1 MRLTT
6 RGFVAI
12 PPEIKRV
19 ESFIR
24 DQARRVL
31 RPRKRAAMTVR
42 IAQFVHAASDVVDEA
57 FLRDFPEVEVTKA
70 DSLES
75 LANALNGAEILHVY
89 NSAFTTDFAR
99 LVRDKGR
106 ALKWIQFT
114 TVGIEVAL
122 KAGLPDG
129 VWVTNGGDVSQR
141 VLAGHAMA
149 LMLGV
154 MRGFRRFEQ
163 LRAQR
168 KWSRHGMSA
177 EMMETEGARV
187 VILGMGRIAQ
197 DIARKAKAFDMEV
210 ICVTRAPG
218 PAVPEIDRVV
228 SREKV
233 GEILPT
239 ADVVMVAM
247 PLDSGTK
254 GFLSAEKIALLPQT
268 AIVVNISRGKVV
280 DEAALARALAEGR
293 IKGAGLDAFSEE
305 PLPAT
310 SPLWDLPNVLM
321 TPHVGGQGGRE
332 SWRRMSELIRDNTRR
347 YLTGAPL
354 KHVVRTPDGNLEGFG
369 NPQAGN

>member
-1 MRLTT
+1 
-6 RGFVAI
+6 V
-12 PPEIKRV
+12 
-19 ESFIR
+19 
-24 DQARRVL
+24 
-31 RPRKRAAMTVR
+31 TVC

-57 FLRDFPEVEVTKA
+57 FLRDFPEVEVAKT

-75 LANALNGAEILHVY
+75 VTNALDRAEILHVY
-89 NSAFTTDFAR
+89 NSAFTADFAR

-114 TVGIEVAL
+114 TVGIEIAL
-122 KAGLPDG
+122 NAGLPEG
-129 VWVTNGGDVSQR
+129 VWVTNSGDVSQR

-168 KWSRHGMSA
+168 KWSRHGMSRH
-177 EMMETEGARV
+177 MIETEGARM

-210 ICVTRAPG
+210 ICVTRAPV

-233 GEILPT
+233 GEVLPT

-254 GFLSAEKIALLPQT
+254 GFLSAEKIALMQQT
-268 AIVVNISRGKVV
+268 AILVNISRGKVV
-280 DEAALARALAEGR
+280 DEGALARALAEGR
-293 IKGAGLDAFSEE
+293 IKGAGLDAFAEE

-332 SWRRMSELIRDNTRR
+332 LSRRMSELIRDNTRR
-347 YLTGAPL
+347 YLSGAPL
-354 KHVVRTPDGNLEGFG
+354 KHVVRTPDGNLQGFG